1 LIERSSVRARPPLAV
16 APQRAGAASSS
27 AGSEPEAIA
36 SATDHTQPVASQRS
50 PSASSLPALDAQS
63 LHPALWRAHRIDGNA
78 RAAASPSGFGALDAE
93 LPGGGW
99 PHRVLTELLLPHP
112 GLGELRLLAPALAR
126 IAGVGRSVM
135 LFDPPAAL
143 SGWALAQLGVAT
155 EQLFIV
161 YGRDGPRGSSA
172 RRRLPPGAD
181 LLWALEQALKS
192 GHVGAVLAWLPQ
204 RLRAD
209 ALRRLQLAAQSH
221 DGPAFL
227 FREIESR
234 LKPSA
239 APLRLALS
247 CAGID
252 TLAVRVL
259 KRRGPPLAQ
268 PLAFVL
274 PPVLTERQRR
284 RAEQR
289 TGGAIAAVDTPMAA
303 AHEEP

>member
-1 LIERSSVRARPPLAV
+1 MLDAR
-16 APQRAGAASSS
+16 
-27 AGSEPEAIA
+27 
-36 SATDHTQPVASQRS
+36 
-50 PSASSLPALDAQS
+50 SLP
-63 LHPALWRAHRIDGNA
+63 PALWRAHQVDRSHAGTA
-78 RAAASPSGFGALDAE
+78 TSPCGFASLDAE

-99 PHRVLTELLLPHP
+99 PHRLLTELLLPHP
-112 GLGELRLLAPALAR
+112 GLGELRLLAPALAG
-126 IAGVGRSVM
+126 IAGAGRSVM

-155 EQLFIV
+155 GQLFVV
-161 YGRDGPRGSSA
+161 YGRDGPHGSSA

-181 LLWALEQALKS
+181 LLWAIEQALMS

-209 ALRRLQLAAQSH
+209 ALRRLQLAAQAH
-221 DGPAFL
+221 DGPVFL
-227 FREIESR
+227 FREIDAR

-239 APLRLALS
+239 APLRLALG

-268 PLAFVL
+268 PMALVL